1 MRRIPGDTRLIT
13 LFVRG
18 LSRAT
23 TEESLANL
31 FSEYGT
37 IRSQKLQKDMFTGDC
52 RGFAVIEMEGH
63 EARAAISALDGKEI
77 NGSVLR
83 VGPERQRGKRRG
95 RHR

>member
-1 MRRIPGDTRLIT
+1 LIT

-23 TEESLANL
+23 TDESLNSL
-31 FSEYGT
+31 FSQFGVV
-37 IRSQKLQKDMFTGDC
+37 RSQKLQKDMFTGDC
-52 RGFAVIEMEGH
+52 RGFASIEMEGH

-83 VGPERQRGKRRG
+83 VGPERKGGNKGRR
-95 RHR
+95 RR

>member
-1 MRRIPGDTRLIT
+1 LIT

-23 TEESLANL
+23 TDESLATL
-31 FSEYGT
+31 FSQYGT

-63 EARAAISALDGKEI
+63 EARAAISALDGKEV
-77 NGSVLR
+77 NGSVLH
-83 VGPERQRGKRRG
+83 VGPERQRNKRRG

>member
-1 MRRIPGDTRLIT
+1 MIT

-23 TEESLANL
+23 TDESLRDL
-31 FSEYGT
+31 FSQFGVV
-37 IRSQKLQKDMFTGDC
+37 RSQKLQKDMFTGDC
-52 RGFAVIEMEGH
+52 RGFALIEMEGH

-83 VGPERQRGKRRG
+83 VGPERKRQGGQSR
-95 RHR
+95 RRR